1 MVVLLTLIFNSQTR
15 HNALLVQE
23 RVKAVLAG
31 SELNVLTVSNSGIV
45 TFAEGRRSAFL
56 RLPSSDPVV
65 GKQFSEL
72 WTEAVLNEEVRK
84 VPNAECSEMEF
95 DTVITD
101 ASGKRQHYRYR
112 VRLVPPPALPFV
124 IGHRMIS
131 QNCLTDI

>member
-1 MVVLLTLIFNSQTR
+1 MVVLLTSIFNSQTR

-31 SELNVLTVSNSGIV
+31 SELNVLTVSNSGII
-45 TFAEGRRSAFL
+45 TFAEGRRPAFL
-56 RLPSSDPVV
+56 RLPSSEPVV

-84 VPNAECSEMEF
+84 VLNAECSETEF

-112 VRLVPPPALPFV
+112 VRLFSPPALPFV